1 MQINANG
8 HLQDKQIHTA
18 SIVRNMHF
26 KEAECGK
33 ENSLWLCNF
42 IRCKYA
48 VRTSDSGLFSSL
60 VSPLAAKVL
69 QESCQAPAK
78 KLACAITIF
87 SWLVTGGPTTSLQ
100 PCFKY
105 LCICCNCTTCISSVT
120 VFKQQCKK
128 YKSYQH
134 RTPLAYL
141 YLWHTTSYN
150 SNPFKT
156 VLQSAPASYM
166 MARHR
171 GSLALCRRFS
181 FFEATI
187 LCF

>member
-1 MQINANG
+1 MVTYRISKYVQ
-8 HLQDKQIHTA
+8 HLLSGICILKKL
-18 SIVRNMHF
+18 SVE
-26 KEAECGK
+26 KK
-33 ENSLWLCNF
+33 KSLWLCNF

-69 QESCQAPAK
+69 QERCQAPAK

-87 SWLVTGGPTTSLQ
+87 SWLVTGGPTTLLR
-100 PCFKY
+100 PRFKY

-128 YKSYQH
+128 YNSTSYQH

-150 SNPFKT
+150 SDPFKT
-156 VLQSAPASYM
+156 VLQSAPASDVMPRYQ
-166 MARHR
+166 
-171 GSLALCRRFS
+171 GSLALCRRRFS
-181 FFEATI
+181 LFEATI
-187 LCF
+187 LSF